1 MIGSLAFGTESVCDF
16 CFSYKN
22 QQKKN
27 IFFPF
32 DSFFFFP
39 SIMVVP
45 VKLEGY
51 EFFNKT
57 LKAPK
62 MILAPMVDQSEL
74 AWRALSRKHG
84 ADVCFTPMFHAR
96 LWTEAPKYRNEVF
109 TTNAEDRPLVVQ
121 VKSNKV
127 KLFNMIKLTF

>member
-1 MIGSLAFGTESVCDF
+1 VYVTFIFHIKT
-16 CFSYKN
+16 N
-22 QQKKN
+22 RKKN

-32 DSFFFFP
+32 DSLFFPP

-121 VKSNKV
+121 VKFK
-127 KLFNMIKLTF
+127 